1 MRAQAG
7 FPFFSLAFIT
17 LIGCGTPMAADSIM
31 AEPASTA
38 SLDGSEWTLVELRG
52 QPAFPASAQGRPHLA
67 FSAADSQVSG
77 STGCNSFS
85 GSYVQDGAMLRITG
99 PLRMTRRACA
109 ERERNEQERRF
120 TAMLEATDSFAI
132 HDDTLLLYS
141 EGDTAARF
149 SAGVD

>member
-1 MRAQAG
+1 M
-7 FPFFSLAFIT
+7 T
-17 LIGCGTPMAADSIM
+17 ADSIM
-31 AEPASTA
+31 AEPASAA

-52 QPAFPASAQGRPHLA
+52 QPAFPASAQGRPHLV
-67 FSAADSQVSG
+67 FSAADSLVSG

-85 GSYVQDGAMLRITG
+85 GSYTQEGGALRING

-132 HDDTLLLYS
+132 RDDTLLLLAGG
-141 EGDTAARF
+141 ETVARF
-149 SAGVD
+149 RLGVD